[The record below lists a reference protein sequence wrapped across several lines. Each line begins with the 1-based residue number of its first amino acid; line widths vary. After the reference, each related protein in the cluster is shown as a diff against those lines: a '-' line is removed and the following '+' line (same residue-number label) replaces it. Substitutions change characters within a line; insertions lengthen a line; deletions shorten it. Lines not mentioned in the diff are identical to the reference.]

1 MKFGYTSE
9 VAKERVLVMD
19 VVAVE
24 GLSFGRYTLNLDR
37 MSLQED
43 GKDCELRPKAFDV
56 LRVLALNAGR
66 VISKDELVVAV
77 WPKVIVNDDAL
88 AQCIRDIRKA
98 LKDDGETFIRT
109 VPRRGYMFVADI
121 APASGQPVPSPSHG
135 KRRHHYL
142 FLLAALVVLV
152 LGVFLGSGTWRSPQG
167 DGRLTI
173 AVLPFAAEDEWLG
186 DGIAED
192 VMTAVSR
199 FRDLGVVARNS
210 SFRFRDPTLDPREV
224 GRSLR
229 ADYLLQGTVRRQND
243 FLRITAQLVEARTG
257 NSEWTGRYDRPMPE
271 LFTIYDEVADSVA
284 AQLVIHAKEAA
295 GSRLRTKPPQSME
308 AYELVLRGRRL
319 YRTFSREGIFE
330 AQALAERA
338 IGFEPELGP
347 AWELMAATLLQFF
360 YQPYDERHG
369 TLEALRRA
377 RAAAERAVSLD
388 GNFATAHA
396 RLAAV
401 LVPAR
406 ENDAALAAIDRALA
420 LNPNDAVAVAT
431 RGNVLSFLGRY
442 PEAVQAWEDAEQMD
456 PFVTPLSFALKS
468 MPLVMLGDYERALAS
483 ARTCAERA
491 PRLQTCYFYLS
502 IAANELH
509 REEEAREAMRILL
522 ELNPST
528 TISGHLGIRSFKDP
542 GEGDRL
548 AELMRRA
555 GLPE

>member
-1 MKFGYTSE
+1 
-9 VAKERVLVMD
+9 MD
-19 VVAVE
+19 VDAVE

-43 GKDCELRPKAFDV
+43 GQDCELRPKAFDV

-66 VISKDELVVAV
+66 VVSKDELVVAV

-98 LKDDGETFIRT
+98 LKDDGETFVRT

-121 APASGQPVPSPSHG
+121 APASGQRVPPRLHS
-135 KRRHHYL
+135 KRRHSYL

-152 LGVFLGSGTWRSPQG
+152 LGVSLGGGTWRSHQG
-167 DGRLTI
+167 DARLTI
-173 AVLPFAAEDEWLG
+173 AVLPFAAGAEDEWLG

-210 SFRFRDPTLDPREV
+210 SFRFRDPALDPREV
-224 GRSLR
+224 GHSLR
-229 ADYLLQGTVRRQND
+229 ADYLLQGTVRRQSD
-243 FLRITAQLVEARTG
+243 SLRITAQLVEARTG

-271 LFTIYDEVADSVA
+271 LFAIYDEVADSVA
-284 AQLVIHAKEAA
+284 AQLVIHAKESA
-295 GSRLRTKPPQSME
+295 GSRLRMKPPQSMK

-319 YRTFSREGIFE
+319 YRTFSQEGTLE

-338 IGFEPELGP
+338 IAVESELAA

-369 TLEALRRA
+369 TLEALRQA

-420 LNPNDAVAVAT
+420 LNPSDAVAVAT

-468 MPLVMLGDYERALAS
+468 MPLVMLGEYERALAS
-483 ARTCAERA
+483 ARTCAQRA
-491 PRLQTCYFYLS
+491 PRLQTCYFYLA
-502 IAANELH
+502 IAANELGS
-509 REEEAREAMRILL
+509 EEEAREAMRILL

-542 GEGDRL
+542 AEGRRL